1 MTPEMDKVDEIESRK
16 RGRTPRRD
24 RQSGFQF
31 KSSLLKRSFID
42 MHETPTMLPPRNDL
56 RRHLD
61 TEVKDEV
68 MEGVMDGVTEPES
81 AQKKPSR
88 PKQIDPRI
96 NPNGV
101 SNWDP
106 MLMTAPGSTIP
117 VSVPQRKW
125 ARFYR
130 SARQLEAVAFPPNT
144 PTGQYGE
151 VKRPAPKAKR
161 KPAEKPA
168 DPKQLTSAF
177 DEELEQREEHAVDQ
191 VHDHEAEAYQAFL
204 NQDYLQQ
211 EAVERNIDMRELWN
225 EMKNEFMAEY
235 FQMPYTQ
242 KR

>member
-151 VKRPAPKAKR
+151 VKRPAPKPKR
-161 KPAEKPA
+161 KPTEKPA
-168 DPKQLTSAF
+168 ESERNAM
-177 DEELEQREEHAVDQ
+177 DQ
-191 VHDHEAEAYQAFL
+191 VHDAEAEAYQAFL

-211 EAVERNIDMRELWN
+211 EAMERNIDMRELWN
-225 EMKNEFMAEY
+225 EMKNEFMAQY

>member
-1 MTPEMDKVDEIESRK
+1 MDKVDEIESRK

-106 MLMTAPGSTIP
+106 RVMMTPTSTMP
-117 VSVPQRKW
+117 VSAAAKVGAILP
-125 ARFYR
+125 
-130 SARQLEAVAFPPNT
+130 
-144 PTGQYGE
+144 
-151 VKRPAPKAKR
+151 KR
-161 KPAEKPA
+161 
-168 DPKQLTSAF
+168 
-177 DEELEQREEHAVDQ
+177 
-191 VHDHEAEAYQAFL
+191 EAEAYESFL

-211 EAVERNIDMRELWN
+211 EAMERNIDMGELWN